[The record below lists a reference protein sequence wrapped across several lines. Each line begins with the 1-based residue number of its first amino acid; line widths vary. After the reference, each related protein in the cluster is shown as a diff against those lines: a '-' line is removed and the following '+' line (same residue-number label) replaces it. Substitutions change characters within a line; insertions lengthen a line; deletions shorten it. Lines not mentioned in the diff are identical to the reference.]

1 MKYGD
6 TFLFFNSY
14 STSVFVDTNDKLEK
28 KYSSDNYIS
37 NMCHTC
43 TDATKIIEL
52 LLNLIRT
59 VSAKNILSIIVQI
72 PLRIDIRRA
81 RYDNIVFNIIW
92 KINGSSRLIQ
102 YFANTDFNTD

>member
-6 TFLFFNSY
+6 TFLFFNNY
-14 STSVFVDTNDKLEK
+14 NTSVFVDTNDKLEK

-52 LLNLIRT
+52 LSPDTKGECEKYSFDYCTNL
-59 VSAKNILSIIVQI
+59 
-72 PLRIDIRRA
+72 PP
-81 RYDNIVFNIIW
+81 Y
-92 KINGSSRLIQ
+92 
-102 YFANTDFNTD
+102 

>member
-6 TFLFFNSY
+6 TFLFFNNY
-14 STSVFVDTNDKLEK
+14 NTSVFVDTNDKLEK

-52 LLNLIRT
+52 LSPDTNGEYEKYSFDYCT
-59 VSAKNILSIIVQI
+59 NP
-72 PLRIDIRRA
+72 PL
-81 RYDNIVFNIIW
+81 Y
-92 KINGSSRLIQ
+92 
-102 YFANTDFNTD
+102 